1 MGSRTVPAAED
12 LESSRILLSDAA
24 KAAWEHRQLLDEV
37 FNPIS
42 HRKFQLATDQQNRW
56 TDRGSIAHR
65 YMNVKIRTEAAQ
77 FLFGEYINWIFFAV

>member
-24 KAAWEHRQLLDEV
+24 KAAWEYTQLLDVV

-42 HRKFQLATDQQNRW
+42 HRKFELALGHKTYV
-56 TDRGSIAHR
+56 T
-65 YMNVKIRTEAAQ
+65 
-77 FLFGEYINWIFFAV
+77 